1 MAFIEDKY
9 VGSLEI
15 TSTPQGINCCTF
27 SSLGSF
33 EKNLL
38 DQTDCLDAGAALILS
53 NAISQVNAYLKG
65 NLTVFDVP
73 LDWRD
78 ISAFARKVYEATMQ
92 IPFGEVRTYGEIAI
106 AIGQENAARAV
117 GAALGANPFVLLVPC
132 HRVVGA
138 NGYLHGFSAPRG
150 LETKSWLLQHE
161 GHSIQE
167 NRLG

>member
-1 MAFIEDKY
+1 MAYIEDEY

-15 TSTPQGINCCTF
+15 TATPQGINACTF

-33 EKNLL
+33 EKRLL
-38 DQTDCLDAGAALILS
+38 DQKDCLDVDAALILS

-65 NLTVFDVP
+65 RLTSFNVP
-73 LDWRD
+73 LDWSD
-78 ISAFARKVYEATMQ
+78 ISAFAQKVYKATMQ

-106 AIGQENAARAV
+106 AIGQGNAARAV

-132 HRVVGA
+132 HRVIGA
-138 NGYLHGFSAPRG
+138 NGHLNGFSAPGG
-150 LETKSWLLQHE
+150 LETKSRLLRHE

-167 NRLG
+167 NRLS